1 MKWRRTRPATD
12 LIQWRFAISDR
23 LSSSYLT
30 LRLGFLDL
38 VILHLDFLPSLGL
51 H

>member
-1 MKWRRTRPATD
+1 M
-12 LIQWRFAISDR
+12 SDR

-38 VILHLDFLPSLGL
+38 VVLRLDFSPRLGL